1 MYMYMKYTYTCQ
13 SNFWYT
19 FEKPALKNLIIKYF
33 FLKKKKTVL
42 SYEIAT

>member
-19 FEKPALKNLIIKYF
+19 FEMIVLQNLIFRYF
-33 FLKKKKTVL
+33 FVKKTTVL
-42 SYEIAT
+42 SYELVT